1 VSDEQRS
8 PSDRVRLRRLPELA
22 SYDKETIY
30 GILDATSI
38 CHVGIVVDGHP
49 LVLPSLH
56 VRIGDTLVLHGSQS
70 SHLLRSMVEG
80 PGVCVTVT
88 LVDGLIVA
96 RSTFNSSVA
105 YRSVVVFGSARM
117 VSDEEERRSVLDALV
132 EGLLPGRSSE
142 VRASS
147 ESELRR
153 TGIVVVDIEDASA
166 KISAGPP
173 EDDEEDVAGHAWAGV
188 IPLVQKAGAPIPA
201 PDGIVG
207 DGLVEIPPSV
217 RRYVDLR

>member
-1 VSDEQRS
+1 MENELRIDER
-8 PSDRVRLRRLPELA
+8 PTLRRPVLIAAFRGWNDGGQAATLA
-22 SYDKETIY
+22 
-30 GILDATSI
+30 GA
-38 CHVGIVVDGHP
+38 
-49 LVLPSLH
+49 
-56 VRIGDTLVLHGSQS
+56 TLVRAWDARRFAEIDPEGFIDFQS
-70 SHLLRSMVEG
+70 TR
-80 PGVCVTVT
+80 PTVT

-105 YRSVVVFGSARM
+105 YRSVVVFGSARL

-132 EGLLPGRSSE
+132 EGLLPGRLSE

-173 EDDEEDVAGHAWAGV
+173 EDDEEDVAGHAWAGE
-188 IPLVQKAGAPIPA
+188 IPLVQKAGAPIAA

-217 RRYVDLR
+217 RRFVDLR